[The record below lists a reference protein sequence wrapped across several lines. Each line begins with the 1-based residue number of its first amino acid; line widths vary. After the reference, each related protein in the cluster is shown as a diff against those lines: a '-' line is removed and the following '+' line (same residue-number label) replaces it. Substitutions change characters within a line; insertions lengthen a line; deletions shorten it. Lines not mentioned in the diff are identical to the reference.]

1 MPAACVG
8 TEETGKVSGLGRP
21 SQGRLPEDVG
31 ASLENQ
37 VAMQRC
43 GWPRRTCRTGD
54 RFKRVMHD
62 EVNRRGAGKGTGAG

>member
-1 MPAACVG
+1 MRLDSSQAEITLVPAACVG

-21 SQGRLPEDVG
+21 SHGRLPEDVG

-43 GWPRRTCRTGD
+43 G
-54 RFKRVMHD
+54 
-62 EVNRRGAGKGTGAG
+62 